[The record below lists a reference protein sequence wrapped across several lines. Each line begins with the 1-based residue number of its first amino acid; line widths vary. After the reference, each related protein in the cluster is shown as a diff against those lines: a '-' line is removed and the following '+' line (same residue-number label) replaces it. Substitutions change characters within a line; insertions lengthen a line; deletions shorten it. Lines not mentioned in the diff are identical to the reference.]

1 MPPVFAGDL
10 PETARIGPGTYFEK
24 PSCMESLP
32 WEAWVAGCG
41 RCAPIGAEV
50 FEIER
55 QSHSRTGVYE
65 NPCALRLVDTT
76 SPADKLDRSEN
87 GFKIERFDFFF
98 YEFRTRP
105 GPGYAEAGID
115 VLAVDST
122 CASSVGGPRD
132 RCLPTA
138 RRRSCRTRAHQLS
151 PRFRRRNPLSETGGY
166 SAPMR
171 HTGLGG
177 TAGSSRQP
185 FRNPR
190 PSPIL
195 TFPPSRVVSPGGTGF
210 AVPMGKAWDDCSPTQ
225 ILAGRRNE
233 ETAR

>member
-166 SAPMR
+166 SAPDAPHR
-171 HTGLGG
+171 PGRNGWKLPATVSE
-177 TAGSSRQP
+177 SSTLP
-185 FRNPR
+185 DSYI
-190 PSPIL
+190 PSV
-195 TFPPSRVVSPGGTGF
+195 PSRVARRHGL
-210 AVPMGKAWDDCSPTQ
+210 CSSDGQ
-225 ILAGRRNE
+225 GLG
-233 ETAR
+233 